1 MDKKTVTEAVSS
13 QIRKQGSDEV
23 RRALDLLINKNGV
36 FRTDEKWVHTALRPL
51 IDRGY
56 VNRDGATLTIG
67 RDFESLLISLA
78 DADPGTSKL
87 LSGYRKFVSSKVA
100 EYDVTEFTVLEKM
113 SSIPTTD
120 EKIIYLTSVLADTF
134 AKLDVALEKTAF
146 LEGKLAEMDIS
157 LSVMESVTF
166 DEDSDS

>member
-1 MDKKTVTEAVSS
+1 MDKKTVTEAVSN
-13 QIRKQGSDEV
+13 QIRKQGSDDV
-23 RRALDLLINKNGV
+23 TRALDLLINKNGV

-78 DADPGTSKL
+78 EADLGTSKL
-87 LSGYRKFVSSKVA
+87 LSGYRRFVASKVE

-113 SSIPTTD
+113 SAIPTTD

-146 LEGKLAEMDIS
+146 LEGKLAEMAIS

>member
-1 MDKKTVTEAVSS
+1 
-13 QIRKQGSDEV
+13 
-23 RRALDLLINKNGV
+23 
-36 FRTDEKWVHTALRPL
+36 
-51 IDRGY
+51 
-56 VNRDGATLTIG
+56 
-67 RDFESLLISLA
+67 
-78 DADPGTSKL
+78 
-87 LSGYRKFVSSKVA
+87 
-100 EYDVTEFTVLEKM
+100 VLEKM
-113 SSIPTTD
+113 SAIPTTD

>member
-13 QIRKQGSDEV
+13 QIRKQGSDDV
-23 RRALDLLINKNGV
+23 TRALDLLINKNGV

-113 SSIPTTD
+113 PRPGLLVVQT
-120 EKIIYLTSVLADTF
+120 LAPGCACDRR
-134 AKLDVALEKTAF
+134 
-146 LEGKLAEMDIS
+146 
-157 LSVMESVTF
+157 
-166 DEDSDS
+166 